1 MLYAQVNIEAYEEL
15 TQEMKQTK
23 DAKWYRRLK
32 IIHLSSKRKT
42 VFQLAD
48 LFDLSEAT
56 IREYIKKYNQA
67 GLEGLKRQYSP
78 GASEKIPFSKAD
90 WEDLLHRSPSQFD
103 TLETTARNWTQDLL
117 VDYFRLYHGVTVT
130 RQAICA
136 SLKRHG
142 LRWNRGKLKVT
153 SPDPLY
159 TVKRDRVEELTTK
172 AKEQTLSSHDAP
184 EADEQQ
190 PPKPA
195 KLVFFD
201 ITDLHWCPDV
211 GNSYVPQGTQL
222 SVESPGK
229 DNPWYALL
237 GSLIYPVGDGLYTI
251 HERKRHQEVRAHLEL
266 LMDSEPDT
274 FWFVVMDNAS
284 AHTTPKLAPFWEQ
297 HKEHLYP
304 VFLPTYSPHLNLIE
318 RLWRFMRGQM
328 TRNQFYQ
335 SLKEQVEAIVD
346 WLKTV
351 PFSRFCSLMGIDEAL
366 FSFV

>member
-1 MLYAQVNIEAYEEL
+1 MLYAKVSPEAFKEL
-15 TQEMKQTK
+15 IQEMNQTK

-32 IIHLSSKRKT
+32 IIHLSSKLKT
-42 VFQLAD
+42 VPELAS

-56 IREYIKKYNQA
+56 IREYIKKYNHG
-67 GLEGLKRQYSP
+67 GLEGLKRQYSEGVP
-78 GASEKIPFSKAD
+78 AKIPLNKAE
-90 WEDLLHRSPSQFD
+90 WEELLHRSPSQFEKLD
-103 TLETTARNWTQDLL
+103 TAARNWTQELL
-117 VDYFRLYHGVTVT
+117 LAYFRHYHGVTVT
-130 RQAICA
+130 RQAISV

-142 LRWNRGKLKVT
+142 IRWNRGKLKVT

-159 TVKRDRVEELTTK
+159 SVKRKRIEELKEK
-172 AKEQTLSSHDAP
+172 AEQGTLSSHDAP
-184 EADEQQ
+184 DANQSA
-190 PPKPA
+190 PPKKA

-211 GNSYVPQGTQL
+211 GNNYVIKGTQL

-237 GSLIYPVGDGLYTI
+237 GSLIYPDGEGLYTI

-266 LMDSEPDT
+266 LLDSEPET

-284 AHTTPKLAPFWEQ
+284 AHTTPKLDEFWGQ
-297 HKEHLYP
+297 NIDRLCP
-304 VFLPTYSPHLNLIE
+304 VFLPTYSPHLSLIE

-335 SLKEQVEAIVD
+335 SLKEQAEAIVD
-346 WLKTV
+346 WLKNL
-351 PFSRFCSLMGIDEAL
+351 PFSRFCSLMGIDEAQL
-366 FSFV
+366 VFV